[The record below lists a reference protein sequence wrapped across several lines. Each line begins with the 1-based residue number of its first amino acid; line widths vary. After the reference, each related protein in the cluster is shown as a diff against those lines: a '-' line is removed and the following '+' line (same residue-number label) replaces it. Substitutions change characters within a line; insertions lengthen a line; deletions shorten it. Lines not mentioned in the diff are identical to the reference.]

1 MLIPLNM
8 RDGSII
14 AIGKGNKDWN
24 ESAPHGA
31 GRLFSR
37 TQAKKTFE
45 MEDYIE
51 TMKGVYTTSVSPS
64 TLDEAP
70 FAYKTMEEILE
81 RTADTFEVKAILK
94 PLYNFKA

>member
-1 MLIPLNM
+1 M
-8 RDGSII
+8 RDGSIL
-14 AIGKGNKDWN
+14 ATCKGNADWN
-24 ESAPHGA
+24 QSAPHGA